1 MNPEQLVSNAG
12 NLVSLPEVCIR
23 INEMVDDDR
32 CSAGEIGD
40 VIIQDTALSGR
51 LLKIVNSAYFGLPG
65 KVETISRAVTLIGTR
80 ELRDMA
86 LATAACD
93 MFTGIP
99 ADLINMDSF
108 WHASL
113 TCGVVARALGKE
125 CGVLHPERLF
135 VMGVLHDI
143 GRLVILQQL
152 PEEARDII
160 LISKGRDELL
170 PLAEN
175 EVLGF
180 SHGEVGYQLAHSWR
194 LPESMATVIRWHHE
208 PEKTKDFHMET
219 ALIHIGSVV
228 ADQLVW
234 QGDLDRLEE
243 RVSSA
248 AWKLVAVTPE
258 ACQTIA
264 GEVAAEIRELYSLIL
279 GPYEQV
285 NP

>member
-1 MNPEQLVSNAG
+1 MNPEQLISNAG

-23 INEMVDDDR
+23 INEMVDDER

-93 MFTGIP
+93 LFTGIP
-99 ADLINMDSF
+99 AELINMDSF

-125 CGVLHPERLF
+125 CSVLHPERLF

-152 PEEARDII
+152 PEESRDVI
-160 LISKGRDELL
+160 LITKGRDELL

-175 EVLGF
+175 EILGF
-180 SHGEVGYQLAHSWR
+180 NHSEVGEQLAHSWS

-208 PEKTKDFHMET
+208 PENTKEFLVET
-219 ALIHIGSVV
+219 ALVHIGSVV

-234 QGDLDRLEE
+234 EGDLDRLEE
-243 RVSSA
+243 KVSA
-248 AWKLVAVTPE
+248 AVWKSVAVTPE
-258 ACQTIA
+258 ACQGIA
-264 GEVAAEIRELYSLIL
+264 EEAAAEIRELYSLIV
-279 GPYEQV
+279 GPSEQV